1 MGWSVWLGKIQ
12 HLASADV
19 CHLNEFLDI
28 DRTRHLVHEFHWSGQ
43 RSKCDFQDS
52 HTMDVW
58 PSDATTRLAASRL
71 VRAMTPVESVLEVN
85 DSSSVANSADV
96 QGFRQTDI
104 RMVVHATT
112 RLRFHA
118 KGSQVRPSCMHPRS
132 PALACNVV
140 LTLEEQP
147 PMEEGPDRERRSQ
160 PVHGVGLRMPESMLW
175 IA

>member
-1 MGWSVWLGKIQ
+1 MT
-12 HLASADV
+12 
-19 CHLNEFLDI
+19 NMDI
-28 DRTRHLVHEFHWSGQ
+28 SRGQ
-43 RSKCDFQDS
+43 GAGEGVGD
-52 HTMDVW
+52 
-58 PSDATTRLAASRL
+58 SDAATQLAASRL
-71 VRAMTPVESVLEVN
+71 VGAMTPAESVLEVN

-132 PALACNVV
+132 PALACDVV

-147 PMEEGPDRERRSQ
+147 PMEEGPDRKRRSQ
-160 PVHGVGLRMPESMLW
+160 PVHGVGLRTPESTLW